1 MTENTGKRTD
11 YAQIIE
17 EITQEL
23 QATAADALKAV
34 MQSGL
39 RRVICAIGAESGSVW
54 LYEKEKDGRI
64 YPSFWIS
71 DADLTGLSLSLGEG
85 VAGTVVQIG
94 QPLVVNDC
102 RNDERWAGRFDQK
115 TGFETKS
122 MVCVPMI
129 DEQEVIG
136 CIQIINKKDG
146 SLYCDEDVHL
156 CENLAVLIAEVLR
169 KNLHEKVT

>member
-1 MTENTGKRTD
+1 MTKNTGKRTD

-23 QATAADALKAV
+23 QTAAADALKAA

-39 RRVICAIGAESGSVW
+39 QRVICAIGAESGSVW

-71 DADLTGLSLSLGEG
+71 NADLTGLSLSLGEG
-85 VAGTVVQIG
+85 VAGAVIQIG
-94 QPLVVNDC
+94 QPLIVNDC
-102 RNDERWAGRFDQK
+102 RSDERWAGRFDQT

-122 MVCVPMI
+122 MVCVPLVRG
-129 DEQEVIG
+129 QEVIG
-136 CIQIINKKDG
+136 CIQIINKKDD
-146 SLYCDEDVHL
+146 SPYQEEDVSL
-156 CENLAVLIAEVLR
+156 CEEFAALVAA
-169 KNLHEKVT
+169 KLH